1 MAPPAVTPQIYA
13 FRVIGTRSYRGKR
26 EKGAHIAKVAR
37 ENVKGHS
44 RRALRDWDRC
54 QDREER
60 DDVDDANSTTDDE
73 LEADRLG
80 KTAVRVQRRQQTGAN
95 DHEHPADECCDDVF
109 SRLLNYDARYNCN
122 QADAIRQPKKV
133 DASSSRRLVLACLE
147 EDCVP
152 VYQWARTSSAS
163 EDVRGVR
170 LLRTAQGCQ
179 HHSHYEILEITTSA
193 RPLCPQ
199 YNGNLEGIVKPGR

>member
-1 MAPPAVTPQIYA
+1 MPQIYR
-13 FRVIGTRSYRGKR
+13 FGGRYRSSTRVSAE
-26 EKGAHIAKVAR
+26 EKTHIAKVAR

-44 RRALRDWDRC
+44 RRRLRDWNRC
-54 QDREER
+54 QDGE
-60 DDVDDANSTTDDE
+60 DQGDVTDADSTTDDR

-109 SRLLNYDARYNCN
+109 SRLLNYDARYDCN
-122 QADAIRQPKKV
+122 QADAIRQPKQV

-152 VYQWARTSSAS
+152 VYQWADTSSAS

-193 RPLCPQ
+193 RPLCAQ